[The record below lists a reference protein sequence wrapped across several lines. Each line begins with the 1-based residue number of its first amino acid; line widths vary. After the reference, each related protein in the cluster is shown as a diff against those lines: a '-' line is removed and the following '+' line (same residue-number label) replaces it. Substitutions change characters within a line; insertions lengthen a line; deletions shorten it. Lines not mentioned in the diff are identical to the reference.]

1 MPEYH
6 VDPYTEAIAE
16 PEVIVVAV
24 LPHPLHGRLVERV
37 ILWVR
42 PHLDFKGRR
51 YKLTWWA
58 DGVAYYEPVSQTV

>member
-1 MPEYH
+1 MQPYEMDPFTAPE
-6 VDPYTEAIAE
+6 EE
-16 PEVIVVAV
+16 PEQFVIAV

-42 PHLDFKGRR
+42 PHLTVKGRR

-58 DGVAYYEPVSQTV
+58 DGNAYYEPTAG